1 MKKKPDSQPEM
12 LKNSH
17 KLRNVPDCRK
27 NFVMR
32 DLLVDSIVFLPS
44 DWMIWS

>member
-1 MKKKPDSQPEM
+1 MKKTDSQPEM
-12 LKNSH
+12 LKILINCEMFPIADKS
-17 KLRNVPDCRK
+17 
-27 NFVMR
+27 FVMR